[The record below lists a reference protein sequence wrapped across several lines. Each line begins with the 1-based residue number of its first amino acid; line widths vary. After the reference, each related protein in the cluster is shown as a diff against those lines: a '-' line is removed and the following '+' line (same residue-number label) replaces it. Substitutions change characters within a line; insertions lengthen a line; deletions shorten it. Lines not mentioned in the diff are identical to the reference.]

1 MFSEIIVSQQEPI
14 NRPCAFVGKPKIPSD
29 VATKLCTR
37 RGFGSKQ
44 STRQFLRVFQNTE
57 TEPIQH
63 SICRHMA
70 LCFAGGEAHSPSK
83 REEISR
89 CEACNRFHLDDDIM
103 KKRDIA
109 QDHEAII
116 KLIPS
121 SMDKRNTSLSTGFA
135 VTRTHP

>member
-70 LCFAGGEAHSPSK
+70 LCFAGGRHTVLLNGKKYLDVK
-83 REEISR
+83 R
-89 CEACNRFHLDDDIM
+89 
-103 KKRDIA
+103 
-109 QDHEAII
+109 AIVSI
-116 KLIPS
+116 
-121 SMDKRNTSLSTGFA
+121 
-135 VTRTHP
+135 